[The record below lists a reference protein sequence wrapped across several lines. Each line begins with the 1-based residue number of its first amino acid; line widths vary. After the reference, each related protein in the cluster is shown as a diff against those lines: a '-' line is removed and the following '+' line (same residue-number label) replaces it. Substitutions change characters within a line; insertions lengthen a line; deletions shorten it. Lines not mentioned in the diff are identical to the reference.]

1 MVGMLGSCP
10 ERVLA
15 IGLGK
20 LVFVGGVLF
29 GSSSSLKLLD
39 KCYPEGGGICPIGG
53 VRGLQ
58 VEPGPAGSGSA
69 LELLNECDPEEGGV
83 CPIGGVRGLQVQPGP
98 ALKQVKK
105 LLREADYCKTLRNS
119 CKFDTSSHASMYMF
133 MDVDCELTKENVNEI
148 FTCME
153 NIPEAHGVKPWKP
166 DWHLVLRNHDSHQ
179 IVQLPSSKLSKL
191 SVSSIQIFPLVNIIG
206 GSIEENTVLAHY
218 LGKITITISPW
229 DNQAILEVFK
239 SMNVWSCTIE
249 CDCDDKRD
257 CECKIQVPEGFAC
270 TILQQNGQ
278 DNGEWYYA
286 PPYY

>member
-1 MVGMLGSCP
+1 MNNNHRKTNFYTQVQRWTVGVLLMVGLASGP

-15 IGLGK
+15 IGLAKMAQCVAFGA
-20 LVFVGGVLF
+20 LGLF
-29 GSSSSLKLLD
+29 
-39 KCYPEGGGICPIGG
+39 
-53 VRGLQ
+53 
-58 VEPGPAGSGSA
+58 GSGSA
-69 LELLNECDPEEGGV
+69 LELLV
-83 CPIGGVRGLQVQPGP
+83 KPGP

-153 NIPEAHGVKPWKP
+153 NIQEAHDVKPWKP
-166 DWHLVLRNHDSHQ
+166 HWHLVLRNHDSHQ
-179 IVQLPSSKLSKL
+179 IVQLSSSELSKL
-191 SVSSIQIFPLVNIIG
+191 SLSSIQIFPLVDIIE

-218 LGKITITISPW
+218 LEKMTITISASRG
-229 DNQAILEVFK
+229 DLAILEVFK
-239 SMNVWSCTIE
+239 DMKVWSCTIQ
-249 CDCDDKRD
+249 CNCDDKCD
-257 CECKIQVPEGFAC
+257 CECKIQVPEGLDC
-270 TILQQNGQ
+270 KILQPESRPEYCHIEDDETPSVHENGQ